1 MKKNKFKLENIK
13 QFLDAKDI
21 EGLDMNSEVLRKKFH
36 ANLKIAHD
44 DERMVIG
51 DVTVKVGDEDGDL
64 IMPDGAD
71 FKSRY
76 EKNPLVVWNHDY
88 SRLPLGKTVGISVKD
103 ERIQFKMHF
112 ADTEFAQEV
121 FHLIKGGFL
130 KAFSIGFIIKGALY
144 KGTDEFAKFV
154 RDNKLTTLAKN
165 VRRIITDYV
174 VIENS
179 VVPLGCNPLALATA
193 VSNKSLVLSD
203 ETLKELKIEIES
215 IKELEEVEAKV
226 ISDDEEPETEVENV
240 EEEKVEKDIKERAE
254 EIEKEIDDM
263 EHCEHC
269 KKGEKSEDC
278 EHCKHCEKSQN
289 SENPE
294 DNKEIQDAAGH
305 LEPFEEKEI
314 DLDFYLQTEAME
326 KIEKDIKPFPTE
338 HAFRLRNPAKYDEFR
353 RRNNMFARGIHGIFG
368 IFTKD
373 GKRISELQSIRID
386 AEKFTFD
393 AAKVWIK
400 EHDFKPILSEAA
412 TGKEQKEPRKSLEDI
427 PLTDIEVEVETLQ
440 ETIRDLRNKTL
451 VQIEIT
457 DVIRKGEPDL
467 IEEIHRYSLKKKGKI
482 V

>member
-13 QFLDAKDI
+13 QFLDPKDI

-154 RDNKLTTLAKN
+154 RENKLTTLAKN

-203 ETLKELKIEIES
+203 KTLKELKIEIEV

-226 ISDDEEPETEVENV
+226 ISDDEPETEVENV
-240 EEEKVEKDIKERAE
+240 EEEKDIKDNTEEIEKKEVSRIVEEAIQEEAIEVRAK
-254 EIEKEIDDM
+254 EIEKEIAEM
-263 EHCEHC
+263 
-269 KKGEKSEDC
+269 KK
-278 EHCKHCEKSQN
+278 
-289 SENPE
+289 SENPENSE
-294 DNKEIQDAAGH
+294 DNKEIQDATGH
-305 LEPFEEKEI
+305 LELFEEKEI

-338 HAFRLRNPAKYDEFR
+338 HSFRLRNPAKYDEFR
-353 RRNNMFARGIHGIFG
+353 RRNNMFAKGVHGIFG

-386 AEKFTFD
+386 SSAFTFD

-412 TGKEQKEPRKSLEDI
+412 TGKKPKKSLDDM
-427 PLTDIEVEVETLQ
+427 PLTDIEVEIETLQ
-440 ETIRDLRNKTL
+440 ETIRDLRNETL
-451 VQIEIT
+451 VQIEIK